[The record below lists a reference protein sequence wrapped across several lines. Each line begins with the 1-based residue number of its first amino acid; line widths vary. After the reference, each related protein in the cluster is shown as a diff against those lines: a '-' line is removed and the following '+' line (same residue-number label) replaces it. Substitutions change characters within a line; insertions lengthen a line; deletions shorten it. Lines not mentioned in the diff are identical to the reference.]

1 MRDFTEQ
8 KFLPSELPADILKL
22 SWLLGNWEGS
32 GQISYPGDADINF
45 VQQIRFENDGSEV
58 IKFVSTIWRLNSE
71 FLADKKI
78 LSEVG
83 FWKLNS
89 EENVEV
95 ALSQSTQISEIWTG
109 VVEVLNIVD
118 AQITSARARIV
129 TDLSAAA
136 PSSEGI
142 VKGDRLYALMNG
154 ELLWTYDK
162 STKDVPMRNYLWAR
176 LSPISYSDYLES
188 QKTQKPIRSYDLP
201 KPPGQDS

>member
-1 MRDFTEQ
+1 MRDFAEQ
-8 KFLPSELPADILKL
+8 KFLPSELPAEILKL

-32 GQISYPGDADINF
+32 GQISYPGEKEINF
-45 VQQIRFENDGSEV
+45 AQQIRFETDGSAA
-58 IKFVSTIWRLNSE
+58 IKFASTIWELNSDFSAE
-71 FLADKKI
+71 EKI

-83 FWKLNS
+83 FWKLNQ

-95 ALSQSTQISEIWTG
+95 ALSQSSQISEIWTG
-109 VVEVLNIVD
+109 FVEVLQIVD

-142 VKGDRLYALMNG
+142 IKGDRLYALMNG

-162 STKDVPMRNYLWAR
+162 STKAVPLKNYLWAR
-176 LSPISYSDYLES
+176 LSPISFDQYLES
-188 QKTQKPIRSYDLP
+188 QATQKPARSYTLP
-201 KPPGQDS
+201 TPPGQES

>member
-1 MRDFTEQ
+1 MRDFAEQ
-8 KFLPSELPADILKL
+8 KFLPSELPAEILKL

-32 GQISYPGDADINF
+32 GQISYPGEADLNF

-58 IKFVSTIWRLNSE
+58 IKFNSTIWNLNSDSATDE
-71 FLADKKI
+71 KV

-89 EENVEV
+89 DENVEV

-109 VVEVLNIVD
+109 VVEVLQVID
-118 AQITSARARIV
+118 AKITSARARIV

-142 VKGDRLYALMNG
+142 IKGDRLYALMNG

-162 STKDVPMRNYLWAR
+162 STKEVPLRNYLWAR
-176 LSPISYSDYLES
+176 LSPISFSEYMES